1 MSETECQY
9 CGGKYRYFQ
18 EQLRPDGTVSCQ
30 NCGRPIENPI
40 IIQGEPM
47 AETGVPFFDWF
58 RESWGP
64 GCLVSISG
72 LVLFEMAGGFY
83 IAAFPYGIQTALFVL
98 VIAIVVSV
106 ATRRRDS
113 QLQQASPQDSGTS
126 S

>member
-1 MSETECQY
+1 MSETECTY
-9 CGGKYRYFQ
+9 CGGRYRYFQ
-18 EQLRPDGTVSCQ
+18 PQLRPDGTVSCQ
-30 NCGRPIENPI
+30 NCGRPIEDPI

-47 AETGVPFFDWF
+47 AEGEMPFFEWF

-64 GCLVSISG
+64 GCLVSIIG

-106 ATRRRDS
+106 AIRRRNS